1 MIKIRRYIFFN
12 IIKWKIVGDTDFPK
26 KCIII
31 AAPHTH
37 WIDFFIAIFARSL
50 FKQTHVSF
58 IGKKELFKF
67 PLKYFLK
74 WLGGMPVNRGSNSNS
89 VDSIVEIFNQ
99 NNTLI
104 LGISPEGTRKKVNK
118 WKTGFYYIAKK
129 ANVPVIC
136 AALDF
141 ENKQILISKPFNL
154 TQNIDEDINQL
165 RNFFKGVKGKVSEF
179 S

>member
-50 FKQTHVSF
+50 FKKKNVSF

-74 WLGGMPVNRGSNSNS
+74 WLGGIPVNRGSNSNS

-99 NNTLI
+99 NNTFI
-104 LGISPEGTRKKVNK
+104 LGISPEGTRKKVDK

-129 ANVPVIC
+129 ANVPVISV
-136 AALDF
+136 ALDF
-141 ENKQILISKPFNL
+141 ENKQIVISKPFNL
-154 TQNIDEDINQL
+154 TEDINEDINHL
-165 RNFFKGVKGKVSEF
+165 RSFFKGVKGKIPEYS
-179 S
+179 